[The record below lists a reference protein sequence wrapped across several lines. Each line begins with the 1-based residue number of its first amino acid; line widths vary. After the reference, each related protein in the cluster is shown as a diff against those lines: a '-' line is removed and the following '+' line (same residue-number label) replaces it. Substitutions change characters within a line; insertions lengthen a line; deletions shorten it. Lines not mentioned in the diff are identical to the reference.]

1 VQRVRVGRTWTLVA
15 LAIIVAVPM
24 FAPGVEAG
32 TPPWTVVAK
41 RLDNPHGVAFISDGR
56 MIVSESGHSGNVCVD
71 NGAVCFGL
79 NSKVSA
85 TDLSTGERTK
95 LAGGLVSAFF
105 PFEAFGLGGVSVLND
120 RILVAIGLNP
130 RAFGSVADACRGQG
144 SVCRNKIKVIKHQAG
159 RLIEVDPEGGWT
171 PVASVGAYNYDWIVE
186 ENPSPGNPDF
196 QPGDADPY
204 GLLAAPE
211 GTYIADGGSNTIGIV
226 DNAGAVSVLAYLPDP
241 PNHEPLYDAV
251 ATCVAKVGG
260 AVYVGTLTGSLFKW
274 QNDVLTQVLTG
285 DPFRAIAGCTSDASG
300 NLYVVN
306 LSQRFRDF
314 NPKPATGSIVKVAP
328 DLTTSYVIDPDQ
340 GLNYPNGIAFG
351 PDGAL
356 YVTINSICPAHPKLA
371 YAVGIPK
378 EYCPEGGQVIRIEL

>member
-1 VQRVRVGRTWTLVA
+1 MHKSRVRPSRTLVA
-15 LAIIVAVPM
+15 LLVIAAM
-24 FAPGVEAG
+24 SMLASGVEAE
-32 TPPWTVVAK
+32 TLPWTVVAK
-41 RLDNPHGVAFISDGR
+41 HLDNPHGVGFISDGR
-56 MIVSESGHSGNVCVD
+56 MIVSESGHSGNVCVYD
-71 NGAVCFGL
+71 GAVCFGL

-85 TDLSTGERTK
+85 TDLSTGERTR

-105 PFEAFGLGGVSVLND
+105 PFEAFGLGGVSVIND

-130 RAFGSVADACRGQG
+130 QAFGSVADACRGQG
-144 SVCRNKIKVIKHQAG
+144 SVCRDKIKAIKHQAG
-159 RLIEVDPEGGWT
+159 RLIEIDPGGGWT
-171 PVASVGAYNYDWIVE
+171 PVASVGAYDYDWIVE

-196 QPGDADPY
+196 QPGDADPF

-226 DNAGAVSVLAYLPDP
+226 DNAGAVSVFAYLPDP

-251 ATCVAKVGG
+251 ATCVAKAGG

-274 QNDVLTQVLTG
+274 QSNVLTQVLTG
-285 DPFRAIAGCTSDASG
+285 DPFRAIVGCTSDAAG

-306 LSQRFRDF
+306 LSQQFRDF

-328 DLTTSYVIDPDQ
+328 DLTTSYVIDPEQ
-340 GLNYPNGIAFG
+340 GLNYPNGITFG

-356 YVTINSICPAHPKLA
+356 YVTINSICPANPKLA
-371 YAVGIPK
+371 YAVGISK
-378 EYCPEGGQVIRIEL
+378 EYCPTGGQVIRLEV

>member
-1 VQRVRVGRTWTLVA
+1 MLKPRVGPARTIVA
-15 LAIIVAVPM
+15 LTVIAAM
-24 FAPGVEAG
+24 SMLASGVEAG

-41 RLDNPHGVAFISDGR
+41 HLDNPHGVAFISDGS
-56 MIVSESGHSGNVCVD
+56 MIVSESGHSGNLCVYG
-71 NGAVCFGL
+71 GATCFGL

-85 TDLSTGERTK
+85 TDLSTGEKTK

-105 PFEAFGLGGVSVLND
+105 PFEAFGLGGISVLND
-120 RILVAIGLNP
+120 RILVAVGLNP
-130 RAFGSVADACRGQG
+130 QAFGSVADACRGQG
-144 SVCRNKIKVIKHQAG
+144 SSCRDRIKAIKHQAG

-171 PVASVGAYNYDWIVE
+171 AVASVGAYNYDWVVE

-226 DNAGAVSVLAYLPDP
+226 DNEGAVSVFAYLPDP

-251 ATCVAKVGG
+251 ATCVAKVGE

-274 QNDVLTQVLTG
+274 QNDALTEVLTG
-285 DPFRAIAGCTSDASG
+285 DPFRAIVGCTSDAAG

-306 LSQRFRDF
+306 LSERFRNF

-340 GLNYPNGIAFG
+340 GLNYPNGI
-351 PDGAL
+351 
-356 YVTINSICPAHPKLA
+356 TLA
-371 YAVGIPK
+371 QMGL
-378 EYCPEGGQVIRIEL
+378 CT

>member
-1 VQRVRVGRTWTLVA
+1 MHKPRVGPTRTLVA
-15 LAIIVAVPM
+15 LATIAAM
-24 FAPGVEAG
+24 SMLASGVEAG
-32 TPPWTVVAK
+32 TPPWTVVAED
-41 RLDNPHGVAFISDGR
+41 LDNPHGVAFISDGR
-56 MIVSESGHSGNVCVD
+56 MIVSQSGHSGNVCVYD
-71 NGAVCFGL
+71 GAACFGL
-79 NSKVSA
+79 NSRVSA
-85 TDLSTGERTK
+85 IDLSTGERTK

-120 RILVAIGLNP
+120 RILVAVGLNP
-130 RAFGSVADACRGQG
+130 QAFGSVSDACRGERP
-144 SVCRNKIKVIKHQAG
+144 SCRETIRTVKHQAG
-159 RLIEVDPEGGWT
+159 RLIEVNPEGGWT
-171 PVASVGAYNYDWIVE
+171 PVASVGAFNYDWIVG
-186 ENPSPGNPDF
+186 ENPSPRNPDF

-211 GTYIADGGSNTIGIV
+211 GTYIADGGANTIGMV
-226 DNAGAVSVLAYLPDP
+226 DNEGAASVFAYLPDP

-274 QNDVLTQVLTG
+274 QSNALTQVLTG
-285 DPFRAIAGCTSDASG
+285 DPFRSIVGCTSDAAG

-328 DLTTSYVIDPDQ
+328 DLTTSYVIGPDQ
-340 GLNYPNGIAFG
+340 GLNYPNGITFG

-356 YVTINSICPAHPKLA
+356 YVTINSICPANPKLA

-378 EYCPEGGQVIRIEL
+378 EYCPKGGQVIRLEV